1 MQNNR
6 NVTGI
11 TGANNQRQ
19 ECLFLANKRKTRQDN
34 RHFDVQENNSE
45 YVTGI
50 QIIE

>member
-1 MQNNR
+1 MLLVLLEQ
-6 NVTGI
+6 I
-11 TGANNQRQ
+11 TRQ
-19 ECLFLANKRKTRQDN
+19 ECLFLGNKRKTRQDN